1 MSTVGAGT
9 LWTTVG
15 GRATHDRRSD
25 DDVIRGGASAMA
37 IGDDDGRA
45 RPGVYHELAAL
56 VGALAHEIRNPLS
69 TIKLNMDLLAE
80 DFETADPASP
90 TKQRDRRARA
100 KIDVVR
106 QECDRLQ
113 KLLGDFLDFAR
124 QESLH
129 LEPGS
134 LNSEVEQLL
143 DFFHPRAE
151 EAQVEVVRY
160 LDPELPA
167 VRLDRD
173 SFRSAVLNLLINAV
187 QALDGCGQIV
197 VRTRPSGLGVVLEL
211 IDTGPGMDEE
221 TLAKV
226 FRAFYS
232 TKQGGSGLG
241 LPTARKIIE
250 AHGGTIDVESAPGR
264 GTRVT
269 IWLPAPPRL
278 PTAEPAAGHASAAG
292 QRQSGSR
299 GTADPAGYSPAS
311 AASERAG
318 AGRRRG

>member
-1 MSTVGAGT
+1 MEIVEEGGTAGP
-9 LWTTVG
+9 
-15 GRATHDRRSD
+15 AE
-25 DDVIRGGASAMA
+25 
-37 IGDDDGRA
+37 
-45 RPGVYHELAAL
+45 VYAELAAL

-80 DFETADPASP
+80 DFENTDPASP

-129 LEPGS
+129 LEPGN
-134 LNSEVEQLL
+134 LNTEVEQLL
-143 DFFHPRAE
+143 DFFAPRAAD
-151 EAQVEVVRY
+151 AQVEIVRY
-160 LDPELPA
+160 LDPELPT

-173 SFRSAVLNLLINAV
+173 SFRSAVLNLLINGV
-187 QALDGCGQIV
+187 QALESGGQIV
-197 VRTRPSGLGVVLEL
+197 VRTRPAGLGVVLEL
-211 IDTGPGMDEE
+211 IDTGPGMDAE

-241 LPTARKIIE
+241 LPTSRKIIE
-250 AHGGTIDVESAPGR
+250 AHGGTIDIESAPRR

-278 PTAEPAAGHASAAG
+278 PTSDQARATEH
-292 QRQSGSR
+292 RV
-299 GTADPAGYSPAS
+299 ADPPVPGGAEGGNGRNAARSALPA
-311 AASERAG
+311 
-318 AGRRRG
+318 